1 MTRGKKRARSPLSPS
16 QQATEATSGLSIRI
30 SGSRILSALDRTST
44 STEDSRD
51 NGLCNEGSLD
61 GSDGEEG
68 EHIANKSSKS
78 KKRQKTPTTDDLDV
92 DEGAFD
98 FIDVFLCT
106 EHQIELD
113 VLPVY
118 KITYILSLMSIA
130 EAKKKVLS
138 KRVSQSNFLL
148 WAMQSS
154 GLYTLQHGSGLSH

>member
-1 MTRGKKRARSPLSPS
+1 
-16 QQATEATSGLSIRI
+16 
-30 SGSRILSALDRTST
+30 
-44 STEDSRD
+44 
-51 NGLCNEGSLD
+51 LD

-68 EHIANKSSKS
+68 ERIANKSSKS
-78 KKRQKTPTTDDLDV
+78 KKQQKTPTTDDLDV

-138 KRVSQSNFLL
+138 KRVSQSDFLL